1 MASLSKQTALFEQHT
16 AHHAVFR
23 SVADWQ
29 IPAHYG
35 NAQEEARRVRE
46 SVGLIDRSEIGTF
59 ELTGRNLGAW
69 FAGRFGIEVIP
80 PLRSCT
86 VALDSNLTGRWLQ
99 LRQDHGFLLTAP
111 EHATATLA
119 TLASPSGDRP
129 LLTDI
134 TSVYSA
140 FQIAGPNAVALL
152 QKFTSLD
159 LRPARFPEGA
169 CAQTAI
175 AKVRAVILHD
185 TIAALPAYWIIL
197 TRDYAEFVWE
207 SLLHAGISLGL
218 TPFGNDALEMLTKE

>member
-59 ELTGRNLGAW
+59 ELTRRNLGPW
-69 FAGRFGIEVIP
+69 FAGRFGIDIIP

-86 VALDSNLTGRWLQ
+86 VTLDLNLTGHWLQ
-99 LRQDHGFLLTAP
+99 LRQDHGFLLTDS
-111 EHATATLA
+111 EHAAAALA
-119 TLASPSGDRP
+119 KLASPSGDRP
-129 LLTDI
+129 LLTDV

-140 FQIAGPNAVALL
+140 FQLAGPKAIRLL

-169 CAQTAI
+169 CAQTSV
-175 AKVRAVILHD
+175 AKVRALIVHD
-185 TIAALPAYWIIL
+185 TLGALPAYWIIL

-207 SLLHAGISLGL
+207 SLLHAGVSLGL
-218 TPFGNDALEMLTKE
+218 TPFGQDALEMLTKE